1 VQSVVYF
8 GYWEWNRS
16 DRSDGASNGGLWR
29 LVWPMNPGLMAGTCW
44 FRKSS
49 RTLQMVQHVTFLFC
63 TSNNKVWYI
72 SLILAACFDRCT
84 ITATA
89 IIATLAQWALLLV
102 QCLSKTSRFPNV
114 LWSREP
120 HDTSIN
126 CCASVLAKREQDNV
140 IIVASSDKIL
150 MGTRSTCHLVRF
162 YCRIIIIHLM
172 QSWHSEALRLQVKLQ
187 VVGSL

>member
-1 VQSVVYF
+1 
-8 GYWEWNRS
+8 
-16 DRSDGASNGGLWR
+16 
-29 LVWPMNPGLMAGTCW
+29 MAGTCW

-49 RTLQMVQHVTFLFC
+49 RRLQMVQHVTFLFC

-114 LWSREP
+114 LLSREP

-140 IIVASSDKIL
+140 IIVASSDTIL
-150 MGTRSTCHLVRF
+150 MGTRSRSPRSRVDNRTAPAEQ
-162 YCRIIIIHLM
+162 
-172 QSWHSEALRLQVKLQ
+172 QSLPLQFLRLLSDSFPLGNWFVR
-187 VVGSL
+187 VCS